1 MSIAYIANDYAMLLL
16 NAMRLCSN
24 LVHIGNANYEQKII
38 HQIIHFEQDDIF
50 KKFLKRL
57 FLNLNNVNW
66 EIVMDMKQLLNIDTN
81 SKSTYSAISIE
92 M

>member
-1 MSIAYIANDYAMLLL
+1 MSIAYIANDYVMLLL

-50 KKFLKRL
+50 KKIFKT
-57 FLNLNNVNW
+57 FVP
-66 EIVMDMKQLLNIDTN
+66 KSQQCQLGNRDGHE
-81 SKSTYSAISIE
+81 AIIKYRHQFKKYL
-92 M
+92 

>member
-1 MSIAYIANDYAMLLL
+1 M
-16 NAMRLCSN
+16 
-24 LVHIGNANYEQKII
+24 
-38 HQIIHFEQDDIF
+38 IF
-50 KKFLKRL
+50 SKKFLKRL

>member
-1 MSIAYIANDYAMLLL
+1 M
-16 NAMRLCSN
+16 
-24 LVHIGNANYEQKII
+24 
-38 HQIIHFEQDDIF
+38 IF
-50 KKFLKRL
+50 SKNFLKRL